1 MPRYHRFY
9 LPNHPVFI
17 TCVTY
22 DRVKLFASRENLDL
36 LWRVVQKTR
45 ERHPFNLSAYAIL
58 PDHFHWLVELPE
70 EQPNFS
76 TVMQQFKWKFT
87 VEYRKI
93 HEVEPGFSP
102 WQKRFWD
109 HVIRDERDWENHI
122 DYIHWN
128 PVKHGLVGKPED
140 WEQSSFREWVK
151 EGYYEDEWGRDGEPD
166 GIKGLRYECQERIGG
181 G

>member
-17 TCVTY
+17 TCVTHK
-22 DRVKLFASRENLDL
+22 RERLFLSKENIDL
-36 LWRVVQKTR
+36 LWWAIQKIQ
-45 ERHPFNLSAYAIL
+45 ERTSFVLSAFAIL
-58 PDHFHWLVELPE
+58 PDHFHWLMDLPE
-70 EQPNFS
+70 EQSNFS
-76 TVMQQFKWKFT
+76 TVLQKFKWKFT

-93 HEVEPGFSP
+93 HDVEQGLTP

-109 HVIRDERDWENHI
+109 HVIRNECDLENHV

-128 PVKHGLVGKPED
+128 PVKHGLARYPED

-151 EGYYEDEWGRDGEPD
+151 EGYYEGEWGRDGEPD
-166 GIKGLRYECQERIGG
+166 GIKGLRYE
-181 G
+181 